1 MTKQDVFNTVA
12 KHLIEQGEPS
22 AYGTDAAICRYR
34 HTSPDGKQLS
44 CALGCLIPDVE
55 YNDAIEGAGIHGL
68 TNDHHLPSMIKLVND
83 VGIEFLDRLQC
94 AHDRA
99 ADIMAWHSPSWDQ
112 AIRAQLFELAKSY
125 ELDFTVLGDVSALRE
140 AS

>member
-22 AYGTDAAICRYR
+22 AYGEGVICRYR

-44 CALGCLIPDVE
+44 CAIGCLIPDVE
-55 YNDAIEGAGIHGL
+55 YNDAIEGAEVYGL
-68 TNDHHLPSMIKLVND
+68 ANDHHLPSMIKLVND
-83 VGIEFLDRLQC
+83 VGMEFLDLLQC

-99 ADIMAWHSPSWDQ
+99 ADMTAWTKASWDQ